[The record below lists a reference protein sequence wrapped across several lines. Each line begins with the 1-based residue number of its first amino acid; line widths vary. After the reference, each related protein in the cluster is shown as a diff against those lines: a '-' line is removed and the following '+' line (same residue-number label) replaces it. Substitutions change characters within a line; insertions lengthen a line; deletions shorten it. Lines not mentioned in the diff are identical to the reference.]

1 MEKRLTRERRNE
13 IAQKLIT
20 DGKIS
25 ASLLSKEYGVSVET
39 IRKDLIWLET
49 KGIAKKS
56 YGGAIVSTEL
66 MEQNFLEKA
75 IKNQQEKEQIAK
87 KAAELVHDGDIVI
100 LDSGSTVFAIAKQL
114 TLGKKNLTVFTNS
127 LKAAQCL
134 ADANIKTYMLGG
146 EVRTTSYASTG
157 SWAVRNLSEIRANIA
172 FLGTSGF
179 QRRGGPCIENFNESE
194 VKNAIIRAANQ
205 VVVVADGSKAHC
217 DAMVQFAQWEEIDT
231 LITDEKADPQVLAV
245 LEKKTKIILA

>member
-1 MEKRLTRERRNE
+1 MMKRLTRERRNE

-25 ASLLSKEYGVSVET
+25 VNLLSKEYGVSIET

-87 KAAELVHDGDIVI
+87 KAAELVNDGDVVI
-100 LDSGSTVFAIAKQL
+100 LDSGSTVFVIAKQL
-114 TLGKKNLTVFTNS
+114 VLIKKNLTVFTNS

-134 ADANIKTYMLGG
+134 AEANIKTYMLGG
-146 EVRTTSYASTG
+146 EVRNTSYASTG
-157 SWAVRNLSEIRANIA
+157 SWAVRSLSEIRADIA

-194 VKNAIIRAANQ
+194 VKNSIIRAANQ
-205 VVVVADGSKAHC
+205 VIVVADSSKSEC
-217 DAMVQFAQWEEIDT
+217 DAMIQFAPWEEIDT
-231 LITDEKADPQVLAV
+231 LITDKKIDKQVLAA
-245 LEKKTKIILA
+245 LENKTKVIVV